1 MLSSDVLEEQFGP
14 TKVDVLYQDSENRII
29 TTRALSDDKVLE
41 LSWVMFDSSS
51 EKPYPNIHRDILGGK
66 SIGKAFRDMKV
77 KFHRKQIEITKVS
90 LTPVFKDFFKSSGT
104 ATVIPVSI
112 YVGADKIHYC
122 DILETYSPIVKWP
135 EKTVS
140 TSENVSRQIEAFSQR
155 LGDL

>member
-41 LSWVMFDSSS
+41 LSWVKFDSLS
-51 EKPYPNIHRDILGGK
+51 EKHYPNIHRDILGGK

-77 KFHRKQIEITKVS
+77 EFNRKQSEITKLS
-90 LTPVFKDFFKSSGT
+90 LPPLFKDFFKTSGP
-104 ATVIPVSI
+104 ATVVSVAI
-112 YVGADKIHYC
+112 YVDADKIHYC

-135 EKTVS
+135 GKTIS